1 MGIQRNGGR
10 YQEQR
15 CRIESPSDYINS
27 DSNARRNI
35 GSGCKRSNRNRNRD
49 KFIRL
54 IRLLTTQQL
63 YNRRSR
69 RELSIYPDIS
79 RARLDQPDNN
89 SKSHHSRKR
98 DRHNKYLYAIS
109 TLVLSLAQPAAVLAE
124 GVGGVSATA
133 NPIANSSG
141 SVTNQA
147 IQVLQ
152 GPYVTNTYG
161 GGVSCQGTTLN
172 MTPYVQFAD
181 SRKDPWEDFYNE
193 PQYNTT
199 DLTGRTVQQSVS
211 VKNYPWEEWYDT
223 RTYTNASGNTVRW
236 FEDGDDMTIIQD
248 VPAGDGVPDAVQDGN
263 LTPSWYKPVRTDMRA
278 NQSFNLGLSATLSIP
293 LNRGM
298 QRLCKEAASANVNMQ
313 NQLIAN
319 KRLDFEIARLKNCGE
334 LKKAGIFFHPA
345 SPYAS
350 VCADVIVTNPG
361 GKITPHS
368 HTLPQPNFKD
378 SSSDSSSDS
387 SQTSTSL
394 SQPSSQP
401 LTSSSVPSQNLS
413 QQDPSSLDKGS
424 SESPSESGGKGFF
437 RGLRLPW
444 SSPASPQASQPSA
457 ADQLG
462 VWQVGHSTQ
471 PQTQSQQSSSQPVD

>member
-1 MGIQRNGGR
+1 MGIQRDWGR
-10 YQEQR
+10 RRQQW
-15 CRIESPSDYINS
+15 CGFESPNININRDVKS
-27 DSNARRNI
+27 ERGNGR
-35 GSGCKRSNRNRNRD
+35 RSNNRKCNFFVRCLRHVSN
-49 KFIRL
+49 K
-54 IRLLTTQQL
+54 QL
-63 YNRRSR
+63 HNPRTWRSLSVYT
-69 RELSIYPDIS
+69 ELSRTRY
-79 RARLDQPDNN
+79 DQPDPDP
-89 SKSHHSRKR
+89 KSNHYKKR
-98 DRHNKYLYAIS
+98 HRHNKHVYAIGGILLS
-109 TLVLSLAQPAAVLAE
+109 LVSPTASLAQ

-193 PQYNTT
+193 PQYNLA
-199 DLTGRTVQQSVS
+199 DNEGRTVQQQVT
-211 VKNYPWEEWYDT
+211 VKNYPWEDWYDD
-223 RTYTNASGNTVRW
+223 RTYTDANGNEVRW
-236 FEDGDDMTIIQD
+236 FPDGEDITIIQD

-263 LTPSWYKPVRTDMRA
+263 LAPTWYKPVRTDMRA

-298 QRLCKEAASANVNMQ
+298 QRKCAAAAQAQIDMQ
-313 NQLIAN
+313 QQLTAN

-350 VCADVIVTNPG
+350 ICADVVVTNPG
-361 GKITPHS
+361 GKITPHT
-368 HTLPQPNFKD
+368 HTLPQPNFEN
-378 SSSDSSSDS
+378 SS
-387 SQTSTSL
+387 SQTSS
-394 SQPSSQP
+394 SQQQPSSQP
-401 LTSSSVPSQNLS
+401 SPSSDDSSQTVS
-413 QQDPSSLDKGS
+413 EEDPSSPDTHS
-424 SESPSESGGKGFF
+424 SSSQLQSNGKGFF

-444 SSPASPQASQPSA
+444 SSPASQQVSQPSG
-457 ADQLG
+457 ADLLG

-471 PQTQSQQSSSQPVD
+471 QPTQSQQ